1 MALEKATITNLD
13 TNEEIQVLFNPKEYI
28 MEKKTPWKEHDVQ
41 GLDSP
46 SVEFTLGERKRL
58 SMELFFDTS
67 DEKEDVRELYTDKIE
82 QLMMVNP
89 DEHRPPLLLFSWGK
103 LKFKCVLEDLVQRF
117 TMFKSDGTPIRAIV
131 KVLFKEY
138 ATSAEQFQEKPRHS
152 ADHQKRIVLREG
164 ESLSS
169 ISAREYADPT
179 KWREIAGPNNIDDPL
194 NVAPGTVLK
203 LPPLY

>member
-1 MALEKATITNLD
+1 MSLEKAVIINID
-13 TNEEIQVLFNPKEYI
+13 TDEEIPVLFNPKEYVI
-28 MEKKTPWKEHDVQ
+28 EKSTPWKEHDIH

-46 SVEFTLGERKRL
+46 AVEFTLGDRKRL

-67 DEKEDVRELYTDKIE
+67 EDKSDVRQYTDKIE
-82 QLMMVNP
+82 DLMMVNP

-117 TMFKSDGTPIRAIV
+117 TMFMNDGTPIRAIL

-138 ATSAEQFQEKPRHS
+138 STSAGQFKEKPRHS
-152 ADHQKRIVLREG
+152 ADHTKRIVLREG
-164 ESLSS
+164 ETLSS
-169 ISAREYADPT
+169 ISAREYADPA
-179 KWREIAGPNNIDDPL
+179 KWREIADSNNIEDPL
-194 NVAPGTVLK
+194 NIKPGTILK